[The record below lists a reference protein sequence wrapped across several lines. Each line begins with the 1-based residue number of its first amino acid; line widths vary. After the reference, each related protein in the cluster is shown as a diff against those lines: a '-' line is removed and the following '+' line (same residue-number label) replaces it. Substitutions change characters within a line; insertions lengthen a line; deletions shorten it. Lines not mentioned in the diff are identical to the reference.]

1 MCVGASRANVLSRGH
16 RVQSSPGSVR
26 LSRGSARVLNPV
38 NVQYGV
44 RRRVQLRG
52 LIYCCF
58 VVASFSLHF
67 LLRLCDCKILILL
80 FLTSRGYLL
89 LIIVVVRDT
98 QFFIMT
104 LNFDANKR

>member
-1 MCVGASRANVLSRGH
+1 MCVGASRANELSCGH
-16 RVQSSPGSVR
+16 RVQSGTRSVR

-38 NVQYGV
+38 VQYGV